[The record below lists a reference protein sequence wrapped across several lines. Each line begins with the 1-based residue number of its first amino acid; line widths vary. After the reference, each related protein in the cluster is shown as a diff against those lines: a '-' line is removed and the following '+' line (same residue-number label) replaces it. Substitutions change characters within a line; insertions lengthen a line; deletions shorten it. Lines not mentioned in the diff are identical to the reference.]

1 MPRKRCKKAQEKGRF
16 FLEFQQLLCYIIQII
31 NILKNNILN
40 EDKIY
45 ESD

>member
-1 MPRKRCKKAQEKGRF
+1 M
-16 FLEFQQLLCYIIQII
+16 CYIIQII